1 MDISSLIKNIDTNVL
16 NEETASA
23 IAEAFESAVNEK
35 VDSRLT
41 LEVESALSK
50 QDEDH
55 AVKLESLLKA
65 IDEDHSEKLGKVVS
79 AINENHAGKLEKL
92 VRFYRKALNEKA
104 KTFSN
109 KVVEELSNFMDVYL
123 EKSIPQNQLEE
134 AVANTNARKQIE
146 QIKSIISFD
155 PSTLNEDVKN
165 LITQGK
171 GKINELQNQLN
182 ESFKE
187 NIELNEQL
195 KEAKASLILEKKTKG
210 MPSSKKSY
218 VSNLLSDKSPEYI
231 EENFNY
237 VVEMF
242 EREEKEAST
251 NLVEEA
257 KGKAFSKDAKVPK
270 AIISESSTV
279 ESSTPVNGY
288 LSALQGIDKR

>member
-1 MDISSLIKNIDTNVL
+1 MDISSLIKNIDTSVL

-23 IAEAFESAVNEK
+23 IAEAFETAVNEK

-50 QDEDH
+50 QDDDH

-65 IDEDHSEKLGKVVS
+65 IDEDHSEKLNKVVN
-79 AINENHAGKLEKL
+79 AINENHTTKLQKL
-92 VRFYRKALNEKA
+92 VSFYRKAVNEKA

-109 KVVEELSNFMDVYL
+109 KVVEELSNFMDVYI

-134 AVANTNARKQIE
+134 AVANTSARKQIE

-155 PSTLNEDVKN
+155 PSTLNEDVKS

-195 KEAKASLILEKKTKG
+195 KEAKSSLVLEKKTKG

-251 NLVEEA
+251 KLVEEA
-257 KGKAFSKDAKVPK
+257 KGKAISKDAKVPK
-270 AIISESSTV
+270 AVVTESSTV
-279 ESSTPVNGY
+279 ESSAPVNGY

>member
-1 MDISSLIKNIDTNVL
+1 MDISSIIKNIDTNVL

-92 VRFYRKALNEKA
+92 ASFYRKALNEKA
-104 KTFSN
+104 QAFSD

-187 NIELNEQL
+187 NIELHEQL

-251 NLVEEA
+251 SLVEEA

-270 AIISESSTV
+270 AVVTESSTV
-279 ESSTPVNGY
+279 ESNAPVNGY

>member
-1 MDISSLIKNIDTNVL
+1 MDISSLIKNIDTSVL
-16 NEETASA
+16 NEETATA

-35 VDSRLT
+35 IDARLT
-41 LEVESALSK
+41 LEVEGALAK

-65 IDEDHSEKLGKVVS
+65 IDEDHSEKLQKVVS
-79 AINENHAGKLEKL
+79 AINENHTTKLEKL
-92 VRFYRKALNEKA
+92 VSFYRKALNEKA
-104 KTFSN
+104 EAFSN
-109 KVVEELSNFMDVYL
+109 KVVEELSNFMDAYI

-134 AVANTNARKQIE
+134 AVANTTARKQID

-195 KEAKASLILEKKTKG
+195 KEAKASLVLEKKTQG
-210 MPSSKKSY
+210 MLSSKKNYIS
-218 VSNLLSDKSPEYI
+218 SLLSDKSPEYI

-242 EREEKEAST
+242 EREDKEAST
-251 NLVEEA
+251 KLVEEA
-257 KGKAFSKDAKVPK
+257 KGKAISKDAKVPK
-270 AIISESSTV
+270 AVVTESSTV
-279 ESSTPVNGY
+279 ESSTPVTGY

>member
-1 MDISSLIKNIDTNVL
+1 MDISSIIKNIDTNVL

-23 IAEAFESAVNEK
+23 IAEAFETAVNEK
-35 VDSRLT
+35 IDARLT

-50 QDEDH
+50 QDDDH
-55 AVKLESLLKA
+55 ALKLEALLKA
-65 IDEDHSEKLGKVVS
+65 IDADHSEKLQKVVD
-79 AINENHAGKLEKL
+79 AINENHASKLAKL
-92 VRFYRKALNEKA
+92 VSFYRKALNEKA
-104 KTFSN
+104 EAFSN
-109 KVVEELSNFMDVYL
+109 KVVEEISNFMDAYL
-123 EKSIPQNQLEE
+123 DKAIPQQQLEE

-146 QIKSIISFD
+146 QIKNLISFD

-187 NIELNEQL
+187 NIELHEQL

-210 MPSSKKSY
+210 MPSSKKNY

-231 EENFNY
+231 EENFSL

-242 EREEKEAST
+242 EREESESSAK
-251 NLVEEA
+251 LVNEA
-257 KGKAFSKDAKVPK
+257 KTNAFSKDARVPK
-270 AIISESSTV
+270 AVVV
-279 ESSTPVNGY
+279 ESTSNEGTPVNSY

>member
-1 MDISSLIKNIDTNVL
+1 MDISSLIKNIDTSVL
-16 NEETASA
+16 NEETATA

-35 VDSRLT
+35 IDSRLT
-41 LEVESALSK
+41 LEVESALAK

-65 IDEDHSEKLGKVVS
+65 IDEDHSEKLQKVVS
-79 AINENHAGKLEKL
+79 AINENHTTKLEKL
-92 VRFYRKALNEKA
+92 VSFYRKALNEKA
-104 KTFSN
+104 EAFSN
-109 KVVEELSNFMDVYL
+109 KVVEELSNFMDVYI
-123 EKSIPQNQLEE
+123 EKSIPQSQLEE

-171 GKINELQNQLN
+171 DKINQLQNQLN

-187 NIELNEQL
+187 NIELHEQL
-195 KEAKASLILEKKTKG
+195 KEAKSSLILEKKTQG
-210 MPSSKKSY
+210 MLSSKKNYIS
-218 VSNLLSDKSPEYI
+218 SLLSDKSPEYI

-242 EREEKEAST
+242 EREDKEAST
-251 NLVEEA
+251 KLVEEA
-257 KGKAFSKDAKVPK
+257 KGKAVSKDAKVPK
-270 AIISESSTV
+270 AVVTESSTV

>member
-1 MDISSLIKNIDTNVL
+1 MDISSIIKNIDTNVL
-16 NEETASA
+16 NEEAASA
-23 IAEAFESAVNEK
+23 IAEAFETAVNEK
-35 VDSRLT
+35 INSRLT
-41 LEVESALSK
+41 LEVESALTK

-55 AVKLESLLKA
+55 AIKLESLLKA
-65 IDEDHSEKLGKVVS
+65 IDEDHSEKLKKVVG
-79 AINENHAGKLEKL
+79 AINENHTTKLEKL
-92 VRFYRKALNEKA
+92 VSFYRKAVNEKA
-104 KTFSN
+104 KNFSD
-109 KVVEELSNFMDVYL
+109 KVVEELSNFMDAYI

-134 AVANTNARKQIE
+134 AVANTAARKQIE

-182 ESFKE
+182 ESYKE
-187 NIELNEQL
+187 NIEVNEQL
-195 KEAKASLILEKKTKG
+195 KEAKASLVLEKKTKG
-210 MPSSKKSY
+210 MLSSKKNY

-242 EREEKEAST
+242 EREDKEAST

-257 KGKAFSKDAKVPK
+257 KGKAFSKDARVPK
-270 AIISESSTV
+270 AVITESSSATD
-279 ESSTPVNGY
+279 STPVGGY
-288 LSALQGIDKR
+288 LSALEGIDKR